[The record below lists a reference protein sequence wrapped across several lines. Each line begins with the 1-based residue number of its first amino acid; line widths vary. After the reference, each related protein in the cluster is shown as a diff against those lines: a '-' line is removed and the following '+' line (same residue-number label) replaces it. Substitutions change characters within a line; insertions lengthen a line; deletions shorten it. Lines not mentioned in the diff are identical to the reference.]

1 MIVVN
6 IAKFKTDLDTLLKQS
21 NIINQRMKL
30 TLKRIALRSTYTIG
44 RLYVDGNYFC
54 DTLEDTVRDL
64 NKNGKFDN
72 GEKKVYA
79 KTAIPYGT
87 YEIKWTYSPRFK
99 KYTPQLMNVPSFEGI
114 RIHAG
119 NTSADTEGCLLLGQN
134 KKVGMVL
141 NSRATINKFYPMIK
155 EACSKGKVTI
165 EIK

>member
-1 MIVVN
+1 
-6 IAKFKTDLDTLLKQS
+6 
-21 NIINQRMKL
+21 MKL

-72 GEKKVYA
+72 GEKKVYG

-99 KYTPQLMNVPSFEGI
+99 KYTPQLMNVPSFSGI

-119 NTSADTEGCLLLGQN
+119 NSAQNTQGCLLLGQN

-141 NSRATINKFYPMIK
+141 NSRVTINKFYPMIK

>member
-1 MIVVN
+1 
-6 IAKFKTDLDTLLKQS
+6 
-21 NIINQRMKL
+21 MKL

-44 RLYVDGNYFC
+44 RLYIDGNYFC
-54 DTLEDTVRDL
+54 DTLEDTIRDL

-72 GEKKVYA
+72 GEKKIKR

-114 RIHAG
+114 RIHSG
-119 NTSADTEGCLLLGQN
+119 NSNTDTEGCLLLGEN

-141 NSRATINKFYPMIK
+141 NSRATINKFYPLIK

>member
-1 MIVVN
+1 
-6 IAKFKTDLDTLLKQS
+6 
-21 NIINQRMKL
+21 MKL
-30 TLKRIALRSTYTIG
+30 TLKRIALRPTYTIG
-44 RLYVDGNYFC
+44 KLYIDDVYFC
-54 DTLEDTVRDL
+54 DTIEDTVRDL

-72 GEKKVYA
+72 GEKKIHS

-119 NTSADTEGCLLLGQN
+119 NTSADTEGCLILGKN
-134 KKVGMVL
+134 KQVGKVL
-141 NSRATINKFYPMIK
+141 NSRATINKFYPIIK
-155 EACSKGKVTI
+155 EACSNENVTI

>member
-1 MIVVN
+1 
-6 IAKFKTDLDTLLKQS
+6 
-21 NIINQRMKL
+21 MKL
-30 TLKRIALRSTYTIG
+30 TLKRIALRKTYTIG
-44 RLYVDGNYFC
+44 KLYIDDVYFC
-54 DTLEDTVRDL
+54 DTIEDTVRDI

-72 GEKKVYA
+72 GEKKIHS
-79 KTAIPYGT
+79 KTAIPYGI

-119 NTSADTEGCLLLGQN
+119 NTSADTEGCLILGEN
-134 KKVGMVL
+134 KQVGKVL
-141 NSRATINKFYPMIK
+141 NSRATINKFYPIIK

>member
-1 MIVVN
+1 
-6 IAKFKTDLDTLLKQS
+6 
-21 NIINQRMKL
+21 MKL

-54 DTLEDTVRDL
+54 DTLEDTVRDT
-64 NKNGKFDN
+64 NKSGKFDN
-72 GEKKVYA
+72 GEKKVKG

-114 RIHAG
+114 RIHSG
-119 NTSADTEGCLLLGQN
+119 NSSTDTEGCLLLGEN
-134 KKVGMVL
+134 KKVGIVL
-141 NSRATINKFYPMIK
+141 NSRATINKFYPLIK
-155 EACSKGKVTI
+155 KACSNGKVTI